1 MEKQSMGETITKRS
15 KWQYPPPQPAPK
27 ILHLPP
33 RPKRKP
39 PLKPSKLPSL
49 HNETKGKQLVN
60 LFDQERCFKRGL
72 IPLMLVNPMEE
83 SNEEMKREKVEEEEE
98 NNGGVVALVEEE
110 KWKFQAEMLRS
121 ECNLLRIE
129 RDIVVKKMERSCVK
143 MEKTLKSAV
152 HTLVSGRNNICEEN
166 DVRMILEELINELLE
181 KLEKMQKR
189 TGVKD
194 LEAKTCSNF
203 DKQACFL
210 RTRLDKFGEFPVEQI
225 RAEEIREMAE
235 ASLSIK
241 TSSESD
247 ESLVSNRNNNILRRN
262 MERLSKG
269 VLFERMAEEYG
280 LMASSGNSSKR
291 IDYSDSSPSSTQRSD
306 KVNFMNDSC
315 YISMLIAHA
324 YIRKVFTF
332 VGSSSCKVYKW
343 DMVTIVPRT
352 IYSVPEKMS
361 GEPRVCSGHCK
372 AIVRRIVEQVR
383 AETEQWSQ
391 MQDMLG
397 QVRDEMEELQKCRDY
412 WEDRALDSDYQIRSL
427 KSAVKEWR
435 QKAHSS
441 EAKASELQA
450 RMFLLHEEIERL
462 RNERERKT
470 VRGRNTLPANQ
481 EARNE
486 TEKRILM
493 CDLKENR
500 CANDDGCKAQP
511 CTATGLLPRRSPL
524 RELGNMSALMKQHGE
539 GILPLFCLRRD
550 PETKCSL

>member
-1 MEKQSMGETITKRS
+1 MGETITKRS

-39 PLKPSKLPSL
+39 SLKPSKLPSL

-83 SNEEMKREKVEEEEE
+83 SNEEMKRDKVEEEEEEE

-110 KWKFQAEMLRS
+110 KWKFQAEMLRA

-129 RDIVVKKMERSCVK
+129 RDTVSVDNSM
-143 MEKTLKSAV
+143 TLIMQ
-152 HTLVSGRNNICEEN
+152 GRNNICEGN
-166 DVRMILEELINELLE
+166 YVRMILEELINELLE
-181 KLEKMQKR
+181 KVEKLQKR

-194 LEAKTCSNF
+194 LEAKKCSNF

-210 RTRLDKFGEFPVEQI
+210 RTQFDKFGEFSDEQI

-247 ESLVSNRNNNILRRN
+247 EGLVSNRNNNILKRN
-262 MERLSKG
+262 MERLSQG
-269 VLFERMAEEYG
+269 VLFERIAEEYG
-280 LMASSGNSSKR
+280 PMTSSGNSSKR
-291 IDYSDSSPSSTQRSD
+291 IDYSDSSLSSTQRSD

-324 YIRKVFTF
+324 YIQKVFTS
-332 VGSSSCKVYKW
+332 VGSSSCKVYEW
-343 DMVTIVPRT
+343 DM
-352 IYSVPEKMS
+352 EKMS

-383 AETEQWSQ
+383 VETEQWSQ

-427 KSAVKEWR
+427 KSA
-435 QKAHSS
+435 KAHSS
-441 EAKASELQA
+441 ELQASELQA
-450 RMFLLHEEIERL
+450 RMFVLHEEIETL
-462 RNERERKT
+462 RNETERKT
-470 VRGRNTLPANQ
+470 VRGRNTSPANQ
-481 EARNE
+481 GARNE

-493 CDLKENR
+493 CDLKENH

-550 PETKCSL
+550 PETKCSF

>member
-1 MEKQSMGETITKRS
+1 MEKQPMGETITKRS

-98 NNGGVVALVEEE
+98 EEENNGGVVALVEEE
-110 KWKFQAEMLRS
+110 KWKFQAEMLRA

-181 KLEKMQKR
+181 KLEKLQKS

-194 LEAKTCSNF
+194 LEAKKWSNF

-210 RTRLDKFGEFPVEQI
+210 RTRLDKFGEFSVEQI

-247 ESLVSNRNNNILRRN
+247 ESLISNRNNNILRRN

-291 IDYSDSSPSSTQRSD
+291 IDYSDSSQSSTQRSD
-306 KVNFMNDSC
+306 K
-315 YISMLIAHA
+315 
-324 YIRKVFTF
+324 
-332 VGSSSCKVYKW
+332 
-343 DMVTIVPRT
+343 
-352 IYSVPEKMS
+352 EKMS

-450 RMFLLHEEIERL
+450 RMFVLHEEIERL

-470 VRGRNTLPANQ
+470 VRGRNTSPANQ

-486 TEKRILM
+486 TELM

-511 CTATGLLPRRSPL
+511 CTVTGLLPRRSPL

-550 PETKCSL
+550 PETKCSF

>member
-1 MEKQSMGETITKRS
+1 MEMQSMGETITKRS

-39 PLKPSKLPSL
+39 SLKPSKLPSL

-72 IPLMLVNPMEE
+72 IPLMLVNPMEK
-83 SNEEMKREKVEEEEE
+83 SNEEMKRDKVEEEEEEE
-98 NNGGVVALVEEE
+98 NNGGVVAL
-110 KWKFQAEMLRS
+110 
-121 ECNLLRIE
+121 
-129 RDIVVKKMERSCVK
+129 
-143 MEKTLKSAV
+143 
-152 HTLVSGRNNICEEN
+152 GRNNICEGN
-166 DVRMILEELINELLE
+166 DVKMILEELINELLE
-181 KLEKMQKR
+181 KVEKLQKR

-194 LEAKTCSNF
+194 LEAKKCSNF

-210 RTRLDKFGEFPVEQI
+210 RTQFDKFGEFSDEQI

-247 ESLVSNRNNNILRRN
+247 EGLVSNRNNNVEILRRN
-262 MERLSKG
+262 MERLSQG
-269 VLFERMAEEYG
+269 VLFERIAEEYG
-280 LMASSGNSSKR
+280 PMTSSGNSSKR
-291 IDYSDSSPSSTQRSD
+291 IDYSDSSLSSTQRSD
-306 KVNFMNDSC
+306 K
-315 YISMLIAHA
+315 
-324 YIRKVFTF
+324 
-332 VGSSSCKVYKW
+332 
-343 DMVTIVPRT
+343 
-352 IYSVPEKMS
+352 EKMS

-435 QKAHSS
+435 QKVHSS
-441 EAKASELQA
+441 ELQASELQA
-450 RMFLLHEEIERL
+450 RMFVLQEEIETL
-462 RNERERKT
+462 WNETERKT
-470 VRGRNTLPANQ
+470 VRGRNTSPANQ
-481 EARNE
+481 GARNE

-493 CDLKENR
+493 CDLKENH

-550 PETKCSL
+550 PETKCSF

>member
-1 MEKQSMGETITKRS
+1 MT
-15 KWQYPPPQPAPK
+15 
-27 ILHLPP
+27 
-33 RPKRKP
+33 
-39 PLKPSKLPSL
+39 
-49 HNETKGKQLVN
+49 
-60 LFDQERCFKRGL
+60 L
-72 IPLMLVNPMEE
+72 IM
-83 SNEEMKREKVEEEEE
+83 
-98 NNGGVVALVEEE
+98 
-110 KWKFQAEMLRS
+110 Q
-121 ECNLLRIE
+121 
-129 RDIVVKKMERSCVK
+129 
-143 MEKTLKSAV
+143 
-152 HTLVSGRNNICEEN
+152 GRNNICEGN

-181 KLEKMQKR
+181 KLEKLQKR

-194 LEAKTCSNF
+194 LEAKKCSNF
-203 DKQACFL
+203 DKQGCFL
-210 RTRLDKFGEFPVEQI
+210 RTRLDKFGEFSVEQI

-306 KVNFMNDSC
+306 K
-315 YISMLIAHA
+315 
-324 YIRKVFTF
+324 
-332 VGSSSCKVYKW
+332 
-343 DMVTIVPRT
+343 
-352 IYSVPEKMS
+352 EKMS

-412 WEDRALDSDYQIRSL
+412 WEDRALDSDCQIRSL

-450 RMFLLHEEIERL
+450 RMFVLHEEIERL

-470 VRGRNTLPANQ
+470 VRGRNTSQANQ

-524 RELGNMSALMKQHGE
+524 RELGNM
-539 GILPLFCLRRD
+539 
-550 PETKCSL
+550 

>member
-1 MEKQSMGETITKRS
+1 MGETITKRS

-72 IPLMLVNPMEE
+72 VPLMLVNPMEE
-83 SNEEMKREKVEEEEE
+83 SNEEMKREKVEEEEEE

-110 KWKFQAEMLRS
+110 KWKFQAEMLRA

-129 RDIVVKKMERSCVK
+129 RDIVVKKMERSSVK

-152 HTLVSGRNNICEEN
+152 HTLVSGRNNICEGN

-181 KLEKMQKR
+181 KLEKLQKR

-194 LEAKTCSNF
+194 LEAKKCSNF

-210 RTRLDKFGEFPVEQI
+210 RTRLDKFGEFSVEQI

-247 ESLVSNRNNNILRRN
+247 ESLVSNRNNNILTRN

-306 KVNFMNDSC
+306 KV
-315 YISMLIAHA
+315 
-324 YIRKVFTF
+324 
-332 VGSSSCKVYKW
+332 YKW

-352 IYSVPEKMS
+352 VYSVPEKTS

-391 MQDMLG
+391 MQAMLG

-412 WEDRALDSDYQIRSL
+412 WEDRALDSDCQIRSL

-450 RMFLLHEEIERL
+450 RMFVLHEEIKRL

-470 VRGRNTLPANQ
+470 VRGRNTSPANQ

-550 PETKCSL
+550 PETKCSF

>member
-1 MEKQSMGETITKRS
+1 MGETITKRS

-39 PLKPSKLPSL
+39 SLKPSKLPSL

-72 IPLMLVNPMEE
+72 IPLMLVNPMEK
-83 SNEEMKREKVEEEEE
+83 SNEEMKRDKVEEEEEEE

-110 KWKFQAEMLRS
+110 KWKFQAEMLRA

-129 RDIVVKKMERSCVK
+129 RDTV
-143 MEKTLKSAV
+143 
-152 HTLVSGRNNICEEN
+152 GRNNICEGN

-181 KLEKMQKR
+181 KVEKLQKR
-189 TGVKD
+189 TG
-194 LEAKTCSNF
+194 
-203 DKQACFL
+203 
-210 RTRLDKFGEFPVEQI
+210 FGEFSDEQI

-247 ESLVSNRNNNILRRN
+247 EGLVSNRNNNVEILRRN
-262 MERLSKG
+262 MERLSQG
-269 VLFERMAEEYG
+269 VLFERISEEYG
-280 LMASSGNSSKR
+280 PMTSSGNSSKR
-291 IDYSDSSPSSTQRSD
+291 IDYSDSSLSSTQRSD
-306 KVNFMNDSC
+306 K
-315 YISMLIAHA
+315 
-324 YIRKVFTF
+324 
-332 VGSSSCKVYKW
+332 
-343 DMVTIVPRT
+343 
-352 IYSVPEKMS
+352 EKMS

-435 QKAHSS
+435 QKVHSS
-441 EAKASELQA
+441 ELQASELQA
-450 RMFLLHEEIERL
+450 RMFVLHEEIETL
-462 RNERERKT
+462 WNETERKT
-470 VRGRNTLPANQ
+470 VRGRNTSPANQ
-481 EARNE
+481 GARNE

-493 CDLKENR
+493 CDLKENH

-550 PETKCSL
+550 PETKCSF